1 MFTWHAWVPVQVV
14 TPEVH
19 PAKAWPNAGAALSV
33 TVPLIN
39 FEQTGPL
46 AAPREMRQLIPL
58 GIEVTVPVPV
68 PDPMMVSL

>member
-1 MFTWHAWVPVQVV
+1 M

-19 PAKAWPNAGAALSV
+19 PAKAWPSAGAAFSV

-58 GIEVTVPVPV
+58 GTEVTVPVPV
-68 PDPMMVSL
+68 PDPMIVSL